1 MKKLFSSRISWVAIL
16 ALLAGFS
23 LHAQSG
29 DAPPTT
35 EMGVGGSAPLTVYT
49 GNIAVKLRLESQMFQ
64 KDTYVVIDYTQS
76 TAMEIHPALARTM
89 RFGDGETTLKIRA
102 ENFSLDVPIDDLRE
116 APPGSPSF
124 VLMNQ
129 LTAEFEEQ
137 NERVDITAKIGW
149 DLLKHFSLKLDF
161 ENNEFVLT
169 PASARTEEDIRTEY
183 EMIVTGLVRVDKN
196 VWIPVQDD
204 EYQSVYMLFDTG
216 SYHTRIDKD
225 FANLRGFPLGGVPNL
240 RFVNSEQSQPISEM
254 AALMPYGVEPAPK
267 MEPPEGV
274 EVQQPEVVP
283 IEDRLHSEPML
294 ITGLSLLSGYT
305 LEINPE
311 EGILALTRVKNSN
324 YREQDEAFYSAVG
337 SRDSDKFD
345 AYLEANPEDQHVTE
359 AVFWRYGLGIEEKDS
374 VDDQLVTLNR
384 GLHVTR
390 ESDQFR
396 YINGFISFS
405 NAVGA
410 EPDLKIA
417 VGEKA
422 LGFVAVSKNPAH
434 RQHVQIFLG
443 DLYFEQ
449 ENIDKA
455 YENYFSA
462 AFNGDPRL
470 EAFNRFKLATVYE
483 AMGKHQRAYSS
494 YSRGL
499 RDFDSLPPN
508 MAAESLEA
516 LTRLREHLDPDDPL
530 IVEAETNRMY
540 VPKQLNLGE
549 ALPVVT
555 AMTLEGEEQ
564 SLDHFKGKVVLV
576 DVWATWCGPCI
587 AGLPKLREVAEKF
600 AGTDFEVLSVSADDK
615 AETVVDFLEDEELPW
630 NHWHIGAG
638 GDVHKEWNIRGYPT
652 YMLIDR
658 NGTLLA
664 RGHGL
669 TDEMISLIE
678 QNLKQI

>member
-1 MKKLFSSRISWVAIL
+1 MKKLFSSRISWVAII

-29 DAPPTT
+29 DAPTTT
-35 EMGVGGSAPLTVYT
+35 EMGIGGSAPLTVYT
-49 GNIAVKLRLESQMFQ
+49 NNIAVKLRLESQVFQ

-76 TAMEIHPALARTM
+76 TSMEIHRNLARSM
-89 RFGDGETTLKIRA
+89 RFGEEETTLKVRG
-102 ENFSLDVPIDDLRE
+102 ENFSLEIPRDELRE
-116 APPGSPSF
+116 AGGPSGQ
-124 VLMNQ
+124 LLET
-129 LTAEFEEQ
+129 LTAEFEDQ
-137 NERVDITAKIGW
+137 NERIDVTAKLGW
-149 DLLKHFSLKLDF
+149 GVLKHFSLKLDF
-161 ENNEFVLT
+161 DTNELVLT
-169 PASARTEEDIRTEY
+169 PASARTEEDIVAEY
-183 EMIVTGLVRVDKN
+183 EMIVKGLVRVDGH

-204 EYQSVYMLFDTG
+204 EYQSVHMLFDTG
-216 SYHTRIDKD
+216 SYHTRIDND
-225 FANLRGFPLGGVPNL
+225 FASLRGHPLGDVPNI
-240 RFVNSEQSQPISEM
+240 RFVDGERSLPISEM
-254 AALMPYGVEPAPK
+254 AALMPHGVDSAPK
-267 MEPPEGV
+267 MELPEGV
-274 EVQQPEVVP
+274 VLPEETPIAERIHSQPV
-283 IEDRLHSEPML
+283 L

-311 EGILALTRVKNSN
+311 EGLLALTRIKNSN
-324 YREQDEAFYSAVG
+324 YREEDEAFYSAVG
-337 SRDSDKFD
+337 SRDRERFD
-345 AYLEANPEDQHVTE
+345 AYLEKYPEDQHVRE
-359 AVFWRYGLGIEEKDS
+359 AVFWRFGLGIEEKDL
-374 VDDQLVTLNR
+374 VDVQLATLDR

-396 YINGFISFS
+396 YINNFIGFS
-405 NAVGA
+405 NAVSA

-417 VGEKA
+417 IGEKA

-434 RQHVQIFLG
+434 RQQVQIFLG

-455 YENYFSA
+455 YENYFAA

-499 RDFDSLPPN
+499 RDFDSLPSD
-508 MAAESLEA
+508 MAADSLAA

-549 ALPVVT
+549 PLPVVT

-587 AGLPKLREVAEKF
+587 AGLPKLREVADKF
-600 AGTDFEVLSVSADDK
+600 AGTDFELLSVSADDK
-615 AETVVDFLEDEELPW
+615 AETVVDFLEDEDLPW

-658 NGTLLA
+658 DGTLLA

>member
-1 MKKLFSSRISWVAIL
+1 MKKLISTRISWVAIL
-16 ALLAGFS
+16 ALLTGIS
-23 LHAQSG
+23 LQAQSS

-35 EMGVGGSAPLTVYT
+35 EMGDGGSVPLTVYT
-49 GNIAVKLRLESQMFQ
+49 DNIAVKLRLESQVFQ
-64 KDTYVVIDYTQS
+64 KDTYVVIDYTQP
-76 TAMEIHPALARTM
+76 TAMEIHRNLARSM
-89 RFGDGETTLKIRA
+89 RFGEGETTLKVRA
-102 ENFSLDVPIDDLRE
+102 ENFSLEIPVDELRE
-116 APPGSPSF
+116 AGGASGQLLST
-124 VLMNQ
+124 

-137 NERVDITAKIGW
+137 NERIDVTAKIGW
-149 DLLKHFSLKLDF
+149 EVLKHFSLKLDF
-161 ENNEFVLT
+161 DTNELVLT
-169 PASARTEEDIRTEY
+169 PASARTEEDIVAEY
-183 EMIVTGLVRVDKN
+183 EMIVKGLVRADGK
-196 VWIPVQDD
+196 VWVPVQDD
-204 EYQSVYMLFDTG
+204 EWQNVYMLFDTG

-240 RFVNSEQSQPISEM
+240 KFVDGEQSQPISEM
-254 AALMPYGVEPAPK
+254 AALMPHGVEPAPVR
-267 MEPPEGV
+267 ETPEGV

-283 IEDRLHSEPML
+283 IEERVHSEPVL
-294 ITGLSLLSGYT
+294 ISGLSLLKGYS
-305 LEINPE
+305 LEINPT
-311 EGILALTRVKNSN
+311 EGLLALTRIKNSN
-324 YREQDEAFYSAVG
+324 YREEDEAFYAAVG
-337 SRDSDKFD
+337 ARDSERFD
-345 AYLEANPEDQHVTE
+345 AYLDAYPEDQHVRE
-359 AVFWRYGLGIEEKDS
+359 AVFWRFGLGIEEADP
-374 VDDQLVTLNR
+374 VDDQLATLDR
-384 GLHVTR
+384 GLHVTL

-396 YINGFISFS
+396 YINNFIMFS
-405 NAVGA
+405 NAVDA
-410 EPDLKIA
+410 ESDLKI
-417 VGEKA
+417 VIGEKA

-434 RQHVQIFLG
+434 RQQVQIFLG
-443 DLYFEQ
+443 DLYFEK

-455 YENYFSA
+455 YENYFAA

-483 AMGKHQRAYSS
+483 AMGKYQRAYSS

-499 RDFDSLPPN
+499 RDFDSLPEN
-508 MAAESLEA
+508 MAAESLNA

-540 VPKQLNLGE
+540 VPKQLNIGE
-549 ALPVVT
+549 PLAVVT
-555 AMTLEGEEQ
+555 AKTLEGEEQ

-630 NHWHIGAG
+630 SHWHIGPG
-638 GDVHKEWNIRGYPT
+638 GEVHKEWNIRGYPT

-664 RGHGL
+664 RGHSL

>member
-1 MKKLFSSRISWVAIL
+1 MKNLFSSRISWVAIL
-16 ALLAGFS
+16 ALLSGIS
-23 LHAQSG
+23 MQAQSG
-29 DAPPTT
+29 DAPATT
-35 EMGVGGSAPLTVYT
+35 ELGVGGSAPLTVYSD
-49 GNIAVKLRLESQMFQ
+49 NIAVKLRLESQMFQ

-76 TAMEIHPALARTM
+76 SVMHMHAALFRSM
-89 RFGDGETTLKIRA
+89 RYGEGETTLKIRA
-102 ENFSLDVPIDDLRE
+102 ENLSLEIPVDDIQGVG
-116 APPGSPSF
+116 PGHPSF
-124 VLMNQ
+124 ALMNQ

-137 NERVDITAKIGW
+137 NQRVDIAAKIGW
-149 DLLKHFSLKLDF
+149 GLLKHFSLKLDF
-161 ENNEFVLT
+161 DNNELVLT
-169 PASARTEEDIRTEY
+169 PASERTEDDIVAEY
-183 EMIVTGLVRVDKN
+183 EMIVKGVVRVDDR

-204 EYQSVYMLFDTG
+204 VYQSVYMLFDTG
-216 SYHTRIDKD
+216 SYHTRVDKD
-225 FANLRGFPLGGVPNL
+225 FASLRGFPLGDVPNL
-240 RFVNSEQSQPISEM
+240 RFQEGGQTQPISEM
-254 AALMPYGVEPAPK
+254 AALMPNGVERAPK
-267 MEPPEGV
+267 MELPEGV
-274 EVQQPEVVP
+274 EVPEVAP
-283 IEDRLHSEPML
+283 IEERMKSEPVL
-294 ITGLSLLSGYT
+294 ISGLSLLSGYT

-311 EGILALTRVKNSN
+311 EGLLALTRIKNSN
-324 YREQDEAFYSAVG
+324 YREEDEAFYSAVG
-337 SRDSDKFD
+337 ARDSEKLDV
-345 AYLEANPEDQHVTE
+345 YLETYPEDRHVRE
-359 AVFWRYGLGIEEKDS
+359 AVFWRFGLGIEEKDP
-374 VDDQLVTLNR
+374 VDVQLATLDR
-384 GLHVTR
+384 GLNVVL

-396 YINGFISFS
+396 YINNFISFS

-410 EPDLKIA
+410 ESDLKIGI
-417 VGEKA
+417 GEKA

-443 DLYFEQ
+443 DLYFDQ

-455 YENYFSA
+455 YENYFAA

-470 EAFNRFKLATVYE
+470 EPFNRYKLATVYE
-483 AMGKHQRAYSS
+483 AMGKYRRAYSS
-494 YSRGL
+494 YSRSL
-499 RDFDSLPPN
+499 RDFDDLPPD
-508 MAAESLEA
+508 MASGSLEA

-540 VPKQLNLGE
+540 VPKQLNIGE
-549 ALPVVT
+549 PLPVVT

-564 SLDHFKGKVVLV
+564 ALDHFKGKVVLV

-615 AETVVDFLEDEELPW
+615 AETVIDFLEDEDLPW
-630 NHWHIGAG
+630 HHWHIGAG

-658 NGTLLA
+658 EGTLLA

>member
-1 MKKLFSSRISWVAIL
+1 MKNLFSSRISWVAIL
-16 ALLAGFS
+16 ALLSGIS
-23 LHAQSG
+23 MQAQSG
-29 DAPPTT
+29 DAPATT
-35 EMGVGGSAPLTVYT
+35 ELGVGGSAPLTVYSD
-49 GNIAVKLRLESQMFQ
+49 NIAVKLRLESQMFQ

-76 TAMEIHPALARTM
+76 SVMHMHAALFRSM
-89 RFGDGETTLKIRA
+89 RYGEGETTLKIRA
-102 ENFSLDVPIDDLRE
+102 ENLSLEIPVDDIQGVG
-116 APPGSPSF
+116 PGHPSF
-124 VLMNQ
+124 ALMNQ

-137 NERVDITAKIGW
+137 NQRVDIAAKIGW
-149 DLLKHFSLKLDF
+149 GLLKHFSLKLDF
-161 ENNEFVLT
+161 DNNELVLT
-169 PASARTEEDIRTEY
+169 PASERTEDDIAAEY
-183 EMIVTGLVRVDKN
+183 EMIVKGVVRVDDR

-204 EYQSVYMLFDTG
+204 VYQSVYMLFDTG
-216 SYHTRIDKD
+216 SYHTRVDKD
-225 FANLRGFPLGGVPNL
+225 FASLRGFPLGDVPNL
-240 RFVNSEQSQPISEM
+240 RFQEGGQTQPISEM
-254 AALMPYGVEPAPK
+254 AALMPNGVERAPK
-267 MEPPEGV
+267 MELPEGV
-274 EVQQPEVVP
+274 EVPEVAP
-283 IEDRLHSEPML
+283 IEERMKSEPVL
-294 ITGLSLLSGYT
+294 ISGLSLLSGYT

-311 EGILALTRVKNSN
+311 EGLLALTRIKNSN
-324 YREQDEAFYSAVG
+324 YREEDEAFYSAVG
-337 SRDSDKFD
+337 ARDSEKLDV
-345 AYLEANPEDQHVTE
+345 YLETYPEDRHVRE
-359 AVFWRYGLGIEEKDS
+359 AVFWRFGLGIEEKDP
-374 VDDQLVTLNR
+374 VDVQLATLDR
-384 GLHVTR
+384 GLNVVL

-396 YINGFISFS
+396 YINNFISFS

-410 EPDLKIA
+410 ESDLKIGI
-417 VGEKA
+417 GEKA

-443 DLYFEQ
+443 DLYFDQ

-455 YENYFSA
+455 YENYFAA

-470 EAFNRFKLATVYE
+470 EPFNRYKLATVYE
-483 AMGKHQRAYSS
+483 AMGKYRRAYSS
-494 YSRGL
+494 YSRSL
-499 RDFDSLPPN
+499 RDFDDLPPD
-508 MAAESLEA
+508 MASGSLEA

-540 VPKQLNLGE
+540 VPKQLNIGE
-549 ALPVVT
+549 PLPVVT

-564 SLDHFKGKVVLV
+564 ALDHFKGKVVLV

-615 AETVVDFLEDEELPW
+615 AETVIDFLEDEDLPW
-630 NHWHIGAG
+630 HHWHIGAG

-658 NGTLLA
+658 EGTLLA

>member
-1 MKKLFSSRISWVAIL
+1 MQ
-16 ALLAGFS
+16 
-23 LHAQSG
+23 AQSG
-29 DAPPTT
+29 DAPATT
-35 EMGVGGSAPLTVYT
+35 ELGVGGSAPLTVYSD
-49 GNIAVKLRLESQMFQ
+49 NIAVKLRLESQMFQ

-76 TAMEIHPALARTM
+76 SVMHMHAALFRSM
-89 RFGDGETTLKIRA
+89 RYGEGETTLKIRA
-102 ENFSLDVPIDDLRE
+102 ENLSLEIPVDDIQGVG
-116 APPGSPSF
+116 PGHPSF
-124 VLMNQ
+124 ALMNQ

-137 NERVDITAKIGW
+137 NQRVDIAAKIGW
-149 DLLKHFSLKLDF
+149 GLLKHFSLKLDF
-161 ENNEFVLT
+161 DNNELVLT
-169 PASARTEEDIRTEY
+169 PASERTEDDIAAEY
-183 EMIVTGLVRVDKN
+183 EMIVKGVVRVDDR

-204 EYQSVYMLFDTG
+204 VYQSVYMLFDTG
-216 SYHTRIDKD
+216 SYHTRVDKD
-225 FANLRGFPLGGVPNL
+225 FASLRGFPLGDVPNL
-240 RFVNSEQSQPISEM
+240 RFQEGGQTQPISEM
-254 AALMPYGVEPAPK
+254 AALMPNGVERAPK
-267 MEPPEGV
+267 MELPEGV
-274 EVQQPEVVP
+274 EVPEVAP
-283 IEDRLHSEPML
+283 IEERMKSEPVL
-294 ITGLSLLSGYT
+294 ISGLSLLSGYT

-311 EGILALTRVKNSN
+311 EGLLALTRIKNSN
-324 YREQDEAFYSAVG
+324 YREEDEAFYSAVG
-337 SRDSDKFD
+337 ARDSEKLDV
-345 AYLEANPEDQHVTE
+345 YLETYPEDRHVRE
-359 AVFWRYGLGIEEKDS
+359 AVFWRFGLGIEEKDP
-374 VDDQLVTLNR
+374 VDVQLATLDR
-384 GLHVTR
+384 GLNVVL

-396 YINGFISFS
+396 YINNFISFS

-410 EPDLKIA
+410 ESDLKIGI
-417 VGEKA
+417 GEKA

-443 DLYFEQ
+443 DLYFDQ

-455 YENYFSA
+455 YENYFAA

-470 EAFNRFKLATVYE
+470 EPFNRYKLATVYE
-483 AMGKHQRAYSS
+483 AMGKYRRAYSS
-494 YSRGL
+494 YSRSL
-499 RDFDSLPPN
+499 RDFDDLPPD
-508 MAAESLEA
+508 MASGSLEA

-540 VPKQLNLGE
+540 VPKQLNIGE
-549 ALPVVT
+549 PLPVVT

-564 SLDHFKGKVVLV
+564 ALDHFKGKVVLV

-615 AETVVDFLEDEELPW
+615 AETVIDFLEDEDLPW
-630 NHWHIGAG
+630 HHWHIGAG

-658 NGTLLA
+658 EGTLLA